1 MGKGKPFEP
10 SIVLPFFVNNI
21 LPIYPVAGYWVGATC
36 TPMADSCKCMAK
48 PIEYCEVISLQ
59 IKNKYI
65 HLKSIILNSLIIK
78 KVYIKINVY
87 FIYITYLIYLL
98 IYNDQFSVFYHI

>member
-1 MGKGKPFEP
+1 MIQRAQGWCTGMTQRDGIGREVREGFRMG
-10 SIVLPFFVNNI
+10 N
-21 LPIYPVAGYWVGATC
+21 TC
-36 TPMADSCKCMAK
+36 TPVVDSCKCMAK